1 VTIAEALGGLGLFL
15 LGMIVMTEGLRSLA
29 GNAMRAALMRFT
41 QTPLSG
47 AITGAVATALL
58 QSSSA
63 TTVAT
68 VGFVSAGLLPFPHA
82 LGVIFGANLGT
93 TITGWLVA
101 IVGFKLQLDT
111 VVLPLIFI
119 GASLKLLAGEKYSKT
134 GVAIAGFGLIFV
146 GISTLQTAMGGFQGV
161 LTPASLPGDAW
172 LGRLQLVGIGIGVT
186 LVTQSSSAGVAT
198 TLAALYAGAI
208 NFPQAAA
215 LVIGMDVGTTVTA
228 VMATLGGS
236 IAARRTGFSH
246 VVYNLVTGAIALG
259 LITPYLALWERLAP
273 GQLVQNAEIGLVAFH
288 SCFNLVGVTVLLPF
302 TRQFAGLI
310 TRLLPGQEPT
320 FTDGLS
326 DDLLEQPDLA
336 LRAVQVSIQSEFIA
350 LLRHLHGILGQ
361 PSDSSPT
368 LAALQTALDET
379 HGYLDNVQLQGT
391 QARNLERLVAMMHAL
406 DHLQRIHERCEEDED
421 RAYTAQQTQD
431 LAVEYGLLVTSI
443 EDEIAA
449 LQHSRWDQ
457 AARIATAAARQIH
470 QKVRPYRDLTIT
482 QIAQGDIDVVRGT
495 ARLEA
500 IRWLRR
506 VSKHIARITRHMQQA
521 TLALGK

>member
-288 SCFNLVGVTVLLPF
+288 SCFNLVGVAVSP
-302 TRQFAGLI
+302 
-310 TRLLPGQEPT
+310 LPGN
-320 FTDGLS
+320 
-326 DDLLEQPDLA
+326 
-336 LRAVQVSIQSEFIA
+336 
-350 LLRHLHGILGQ
+350 
-361 PSDSSPT
+361 
-368 LAALQTALDET
+368 LQA
-379 HGYLDNVQLQGT
+379 
-391 QARNLERLVAMMHAL
+391 
-406 DHLQRIHERCEEDED
+406 
-421 RAYTAQQTQD
+421 
-431 LAVEYGLLVTSI
+431 
-443 EDEIAA
+443 
-449 LQHSRWDQ
+449 
-457 AARIATAAARQIH
+457 
-470 QKVRPYRDLTIT
+470 
-482 QIAQGDIDVVRGT
+482 
-495 ARLEA
+495 
-500 IRWLRR
+500 
-506 VSKHIARITRHMQQA
+506 
-521 TLALGK
+521 